1 MASAPFSAG
10 SAETDAVLPGIM
22 FGLAFVAIAVTV
34 NRLLPSSQLRHA
46 MLAILLSA
54 AAAVYVGSSLAP
66 QIGSAVIQTIAFV
79 LFTAVALL
87 GWSSA
92 AVRAAGWL
100 GHAVWDLLHLTDMVT
115 AGTQEWYEI
124 ACLTADPLL
133 AAYLLYALRRSNRV
147 EPVAS

>member
-1 MASAPFSAG
+1 ML
-10 SAETDAVLPGIM
+10 TGII
-22 FGLAFVAIAVTV
+22 FGLAFVAIALAV
-34 NRLLPSSQLRHA
+34 NRLLPNSQLRHA

-66 QIGSAVIQTIAFV
+66 QAGSAAIQTIAFV
-79 LFTAVALL
+79 FFTAVALL

-92 AVRAAGWL
+92 PILAAGWL
-100 GHAVWDLLHLTDMVT
+100 GHSVWDALHV
-115 AGTQEWYEI
+115 AGVLAAGAPQWYEI
-124 ACLTADPLL
+124 ACLIADPLL